1 MEQDKLAHFRWLL
14 RGEKRRILDNLS
26 TLEEAEEIGS
36 LKDTL
41 QELSMYDNHPAD
53 IGTETFE
60 RSKDIGY
67 KDLFQR
73 QFKQVKDA
81 MGRIKEGNYGICEGC
96 GQEIPEERLEAVP
109 FTTFC
114 YQCRQKLD
122 DQVTASRRPVE
133 EGVVMPPFGGF
144 AEDRLNTQHEVQFDG
159 EDAWQAVEH
168 YGTSSDFENR
178 NEEEGTVEDVEGI
191 SVYKDEEG
199 NLYQDLR
206 GKDDE
211 GPPGEP

>member
-1 MEQDKLAHFRWLL
+1 MEQDQLAHFRRLL
-14 RGEKRRILDNLS
+14 RGEKRRILGNLS

-73 QFKQVKDA
+73 QLKQVEDA

-96 GQEIPEERLEAVP
+96 GQNIPEERLEAVP

-114 YQCRQKLD
+114 YQCREKLD

-144 AEDRLNTQHEVQFDG
+144 AEDRLNTQYEVQFDG

-168 YGTSSDFENR
+168 YGTSSDLENR
-178 NEEEGTVEDVEGI
+178 NEEEGTVEDVEQI

-199 NLYQDLR
+199 NYYQDLG

-211 GPPGEP
+211 GLPGEP

>member
-1 MEQDKLAHFRWLL
+1 MEQDKLIYFRSLSQ
-14 RGEKRRILDNLS
+14 GEKRRILDNLS
-26 TLEEAEEIGS
+26 SLEEAEEIGS

-73 QFKQVKDA
+73 LLKEVEDA
-81 MGRIKEGNYGICEGC
+81 MGRIEEGNYGICKGC
-96 GQEIPEERLEAVP
+96 GKEIPEERLEAVP

-114 YQCRQKLD
+114 YQCRKKLD
-122 DQVTASRRPVE
+122 DQATASRRPVE

-144 AEDRLNTQHEVQFDG
+144 AEDRLYTQHEVQFDG
-159 EDAWQAVEH
+159 EDAWQTLEH

-178 NEEEGTVEDVEGI
+178 NEEEGTVEDVEDI
-191 SVYKDEEG
+191 SVYMDEDG
-199 NLYQDLR
+199 MFYQNFR
-206 GKDDE
+206 GKNDE
-211 GPPGEP
+211 GPPAEP

>member
-1 MEQDKLAHFRWLL
+1 MKQDKLTYFRSLL
-14 RGEKRRILDNLS
+14 QGEKRRILDNLS
-26 TLEEAEEIGS
+26 SLEEAEEIGS

-73 QFKQVKDA
+73 LLKEVEDA
-81 MGRIKEGNYGICEGC
+81 MGRIEEGNYGICEGC
-96 GQEIPEERLEAVP
+96 GKEILEERLEAVP

-144 AEDRLNTQHEVQFDG
+144 AEDRLYTQHEVQFDG

-178 NEEEGTVEDVEGI
+178 NEEEGTVEDVEDI
-191 SVYKDEEG
+191 SVYMDEDG
-199 NLYQDLR
+199 MFNQDFR

-211 GPPGEP
+211 GPPAEP

>member
-1 MEQDKLAHFRWLL
+1 MEQDKLTHFCWLL

-26 TLEEAEEIGS
+26 TLEEAEKIGS

-73 QFKQVKDA
+73 QLKQVEDA

-96 GQEIPEERLEAVP
+96 GQKIPEERLEAVP

-114 YQCRQKLD
+114 YQCRQLLD

-168 YGTSSDFENR
+168 YGTSSDLENR
-178 NEEEGTVEDVEGI
+178 NEEEGTVEDVENI

-199 NLYQDLR
+199 NLYQDLG
-206 GKDDE
+206 GKDEE
-211 GPPGEP
+211 GFPGES